1 MGAVVYR
8 KWDSKPIKFKVYE
21 SGRLNCWRKKV
32 SKTHQISDFLG
43 EFTEMFS
50 KFCRI
55 DTNKP
60 LSFIYICINYVFTF
74 TCALYIHYLYVQ
86 QVSPSIF
93 SPTNVQQAKKS
104 PATATSFGIQADGV
118 SGVIH
123 SATRLALQL
132 FLNSERAG
140 KIDKDGELGR
150 LVLQLVA
157 VS

>member
-1 MGAVVYR
+1 
-8 KWDSKPIKFKVYE
+8 
-21 SGRLNCWRKKV
+21 
-32 SKTHQISDFLG
+32 
-43 EFTEMFS
+43 MFS

-60 LSFIYICINYVFTF
+60 LSFIYICINHVFTF
-74 TCALYIHYLYVQ
+74 TFALYIHYVYVTYSFPPHI
-86 QVSPSIF
+86 SPLSF
-93 SPTNVQQAKKS
+93 SPAKTS
-104 PATATSFGIQADGV
+104 PASATSFQIQADGV

-140 KIDKDGELGR
+140 KIDKDGEPGR
-150 LVLQLVA
+150 LVLRKVG